1 MGTGASVLFSTR
13 PVVVQGPKDRLTST
27 GSGLSLLPSL
37 QLGLHPKD
45 RLNSFFRTFQSP
57 FSQLPHWP
65 YTRCHVYF
73 SSLFLSK
80 QDGMW
85 GAGPV
90 TSPHVTRSW
99 CVEAS
104 VQIAV
109 LAQVTSS
116 GLPWSGVTVG
126 KEEGGR
132 RGNPY
137 RFLSV
142 TIQLAVSDSASDR
155 FSLAFERKETPEIL
169 ASAATW
175 AVLRIWA

>member
-1 MGTGASVLFSTR
+1 MRSLSTIVYDTCLFVNKEDTSVGCAMTKKSHSVLW
-13 PVVVQGPKDRLTST
+13 G
-27 GSGLSLLPSL
+27 GG
-37 QLGLHPKD
+37 
-45 RLNSFFRTFQSP
+45 
-57 FSQLPHWP
+57 
-65 YTRCHVYF
+65 
-73 SSLFLSK
+73 
-80 QDGMW
+80 
-85 GAGPV
+85 GAGGWEGGGSSSALLIIGGEIWDPNSPV

-142 TIQLAVSDSASDR
+142 TVRVGVGWRL
-155 FSLAFERKETPEIL
+155 LE
-169 ASAATW
+169 
-175 AVLRIWA
+175 